1 MRFSCFECP
10 LIGGDNS
17 GGRAHAAGCGTT
29 DSKSYA
35 GSGLGP
41 VSVNQRG
48 SASDREE
55 YRLESQPPVHF
66 KAQATKTNLRRGQCE
81 ATACLHAGGHTTS
94 NAPDRAKD
102 FASSKER
109 SRGERRRDTIAS
121 CAGTTCVLSCA
132 HAGSRTRV
140 TSMGGLYDAA
150 TLRAQ
155 FQFRDC
161 VVQTTKNQR
170 DIHQIK

>member
-1 MRFSCFECP
+1 MRFSCFECL

-55 YRLESQPPVHF
+55 V
-66 KAQATKTNLRRGQCE
+66 QARIP
-81 ATACLHAGGHTTS
+81 AACA
-94 NAPDRAKD
+94 
-102 FASSKER
+102 F
-109 SRGERRRDTIAS
+109 
-121 CAGTTCVLSCA
+121 
-132 HAGSRTRV
+132 
-140 TSMGGLYDAA
+140 
-150 TLRAQ
+150 
-155 FQFRDC
+155 
-161 VVQTTKNQR
+161 
-170 DIHQIK
+170 

>member
-1 MRFSCFECP
+1 MDP
-10 LIGGDNS
+10 LAIG
-17 GGRAHAAGCGTT
+17 
-29 DSKSYA
+29 KK
-35 GSGLGP
+35 
-41 VSVNQRG
+41 
-48 SASDREE
+48 

-81 ATACLHAGGHTTS
+81 ATACLCAGGHTTS

-155 FQFRDC
+155 FEFWRNNNKPKRHTSNQVARVRPALRKQSAHLNEASSSPGC
-161 VVQTTKNQR
+161 GMCKTKNATLNKYGY
-170 DIHQIK
+170 HT